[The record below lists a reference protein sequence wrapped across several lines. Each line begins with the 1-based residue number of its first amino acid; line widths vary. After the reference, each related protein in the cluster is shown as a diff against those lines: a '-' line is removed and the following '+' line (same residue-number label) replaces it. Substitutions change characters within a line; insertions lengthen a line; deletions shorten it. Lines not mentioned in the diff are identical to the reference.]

1 MRVLVEVAWG
11 LPDWLE
17 FFRGKRCEWFRVFR
31 SWSAKHWLARA
42 VFSDRIAHFV
52 LLRVNMIVKVCWFCL
67 CCAMYFTEMQTRRAQ
82 VSARV
87 LRLLWFSAF
96 LSLGTL
102 TPTCILR
109 AETTRKPHIN
119 IADLLFLSAQGGT
132 EFNSLLAVWCSLFS
146 SRWEDKLN
154 VAQSKFY
161 TWNSI
166 LDTWLGIF

>member
-1 MRVLVEVAWG
+1 MCQNWTSGINFIHRLQYFLYLYSSLTEIFFFSSWLGMRVLVEVAWG

-17 FFRGKRCEWFRVFR
+17 FFRGKRCEWFRVFW
-31 SWSAKHWLARA
+31 SWSAKHWVARA

-67 CCAMYFTEMQTRRAQ
+67 CCAAYFTEMQTRRAQ

-119 IADLLFLSAQGGT
+119 IADLLFLSAQG
-132 EFNSLLAVWCSLFS
+132 EN
-146 SRWEDKLN
+146 RI
-154 VAQSKFY
+154 Q
-161 TWNSI
+161 
-166 LDTWLGIF
+166 